1 MSVYNVF
8 VLCTIGAPLSLAV
21 REKPD
26 ASFSI
31 VSTCIIVCTSITL
44 CLVFIPKVSV
54 MFCWY
59 TLEHSSQAIWKDI
72 EVEFEKSLLLR
83 GETIPISFFNYTKE
97 IIYQSTEVF
106 SKISTT
112 DIQFNLTK
120 EQILLPS
127 SYLSTLFFIGFY
139 LFLGL
144 RFWKTN
150 RLCWQRLHHLIEHR

>member
-106 SKISTT
+106 SKIRTT
-112 DIQFNLTK
+112 DIQLNLTK

-127 SYLSTLFFIGFY
+127 SYLSILFFLLASISSWDFGSEKRIVFADSD
-139 LFLGL
+139 F
-144 RFWKTN
+144 
-150 RLCWQRLHHLIEHR
+150 II